1 MSRRRGL
8 RRTAAAGAV
17 LMLLMPL
24 AACADEGE
32 EYCEALAEEK
42 ATLTELAESSVDGGD
57 VLTPTLESFE
67 TLRAAAPEEL
77 QDEWETLVVAYE
89 AIVDAVDQA
98 GIDPEEYRPDD
109 LPEGVSG
116 DEAER
121 LASVASKLLSP
132 RVREATAGIE
142 QHAIEVCDVSF
153 TG

>member
-1 MSRRRGL
+1 MT

-17 LMLLMPL
+17 LTVLALLTG
-24 AACADEGE
+24 CADERE

-42 ATLTELAESSVDGGD
+42 ATLNELAESSADGGD

-67 TLRAAAPEEL
+67 ELRAVAPEEL

-89 AIVDAVDQA
+89 AVVDAVEEA
-98 GIDPEEYRPDD
+98 GIDPAEYRPDE
-109 LPEGVSG
+109 LPEGVS
-116 DEAER
+116 EAESER
-121 LASVASKLLSP
+121 LAAVASKLLSP

-142 QHAIEVCDVSF
+142 QHGREVCDVSF

>member
-1 MSRRRGL
+1 MT

-17 LMLLMPL
+17 LTLLAL
-24 AACADEGE
+24 LTGCADERE

-42 ATLTELAESSVDGGD
+42 ATLNELAESSADGGD

-67 TLRAAAPEEL
+67 ELRAVAPEEL

-89 AIVDAVDQA
+89 AVVDAVEEA
-98 GIDPEEYRPDD
+98 GIDPAEYRPDE
-109 LPEGVSG
+109 LPEGVS
-116 DEAER
+116 EAESER
-121 LASVASKLLSP
+121 LAAVASKLLSP

-142 QHAIEVCDVSF
+142 QHGREVCDVSF